1 LGTDARH
8 WNTSSSRQ
16 EKRSAYACRPKEA
29 FPANES
35 SLGGKKESRRKAKS
49 FEPEKGR
56 AYSCRPKETFRTNE
70 SALGSQKESRLEIS
84 NRGHYQHP
92 ADGCW

>member
-1 LGTDARH
+1 
-8 WNTSSSRQ
+8 
-16 EKRSAYACRPKEA
+16 
-29 FPANES
+29 
-35 SLGGKKESRRKAKS
+35 LGGKKESRRKTKS

-56 AYSCRPKETFRTNE
+56 AYSCRPKEAFRTNE

-84 NRGHYQHP
+84 KCGRYQHP